1 MNYITTATNTRTKA
15 RKILA
20 RFSNEYVNGVRKELW
35 VTSSEFNK
43 LRDVGMIC
51 LTSFRKTREE
61 GNKEIEDMEA
71 NHHLAQYDNSA
82 LHMNCTHESCVSHR
96 QYWIDLE
103 AANEPFMR
111 RVKNSH
117 GDYILLQINKGK

>member
-20 RFSNEYVNGVRKELW
+20 RFSNEYVDGVRKELW
-35 VTSSEFNK
+35 VTSTEFNK
-43 LRDVGMIC
+43 LRDVSMIS
-51 LTSFRKTREE
+51 LSSFRKTREE
-61 GNKEIEDMEA
+61 GNKEIENMEA

-82 LHMNCTHESCVSHR
+82 LHMNCTNKSCISHR

-103 AANEPFMR
+103 AANKPFMR
-111 RVKNSH
+111 RVKNCQ
-117 GDYILLQINKGK
+117 GDYILKIIN